1 MCNLIPA
8 NIMLP
13 AQTVVFAFA
22 VCLVAQHIRYKE
34 PCYRNSECAVQQDR
48 LQKQTPRFGREAWC

>member
-1 MCNLIPA
+1 
-8 NIMLP
+8 MLP